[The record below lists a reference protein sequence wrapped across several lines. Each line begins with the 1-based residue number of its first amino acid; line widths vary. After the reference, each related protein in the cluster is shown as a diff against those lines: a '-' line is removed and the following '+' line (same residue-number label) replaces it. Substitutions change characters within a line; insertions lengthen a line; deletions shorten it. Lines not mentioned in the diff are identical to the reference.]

1 MHGHKLARNARILL
15 FMSTFQALNANQ
27 LLSKLVLENLSF
39 IDRPQ
44 TANLFPHCECA
55 IILNAF
61 YRKVYTKMTII
72 P

>member
-1 MHGHKLARNARILL
+1 MHGHKLARNAPILL

-39 IDRPQ
+39 IDRLIQ
-44 TANLFPHCECA
+44 TANLFSHCEFA

-61 YRKVYTKMTII
+61 YRKVYTTLEGL
-72 P
+72 